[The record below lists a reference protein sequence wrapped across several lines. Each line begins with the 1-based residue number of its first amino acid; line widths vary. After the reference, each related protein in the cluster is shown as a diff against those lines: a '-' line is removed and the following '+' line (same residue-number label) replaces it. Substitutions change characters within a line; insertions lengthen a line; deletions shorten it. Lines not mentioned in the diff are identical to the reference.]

1 MLGLLLE
8 AVAGEMPAGAE
19 EEPPAACPRCGC
31 PRTVRRGR
39 DAEGEQ
45 RRLCRGCGRSFRAS
59 TGRVLG
65 TTKLP
70 AATWA
75 RYAELMLAGA
85 TLRGAAAG
93 CGVSLK
99 TSFSMRHRLCEVMAS
114 MLPAFEAGPGAE
126 VQADETLVPDSLSGN
141 HSRSAGFPCPAPHA
155 GAGGAPEV
163 RLVRPARAAQP
174 RQRPALRAQGVPREV
189 QGSLHQ
195 APPELPLVVLL
206 GARGPAGR
214 RRRLAAAG
222 PDGVGGLPHQ
232 LEGTVGDAVPLPPGD
247 LHAIGGLTQPT
258 HFAPRCVKGA
268 ASVLHASEPFTRAGP
283 PGAPE
288 APQGPAR
295 NRLPGSPRAS
305 ARTCPRSA

>member
-1 MLGLLLE
+1 MEDRFGYGAIVRAMRPEEREEMLGLLLE

-155 GAGGAPEV
+155 GAGAHRRFASSGPRAPLNRV
-163 RLVRPARAAQP
+163 NALHSALKAFLARFRGVSTRRLQNYLSWFCWAREARRGGDAVSL
-174 RQRPALRAQGVPREV
+174 LRAQMESGAYRTSWRGLWATPYPF
-189 QGSLHQ
+189 H
-195 APPELPLVVLL
+195 PEISMP
-206 GARGPAGR
+206 
-214 RRRLAAAG
+214 
-222 PDGVGGLPHQ
+222 
-232 LEGTVGDAVPLPPGD
+232 
-247 LHAIGGLTQPT
+247 
-258 HFAPRCVKGA
+258 
-268 ASVLHASEPFTRAGP
+268 
-283 PGAPE
+283 
-288 APQGPAR
+288 
-295 NRLPGSPRAS
+295 
-305 ARTCPRSA
+305 

>member
-1 MLGLLLE
+1 MEDRFGYGAIVGAIRPEEREEMLGLLLE

-39 DAEGEQ
+39 DADGAQ

-85 TLRGAAAG
+85 TLRDAAAA

-114 MLPAFEAGPGAE
+114 MLPAFEAGPGCPVE
-126 VQADETLVPDSLSGN
+126 ADETLVPDSLSGN

-155 GAGGAPEV
+155 GAGATG
-163 RLVRPARAAQP
+163 
-174 RQRPALRAQGVPREV
+174 
-189 QGSLHQ
+189 
-195 APPELPLVVLL
+195 
-206 GARGPAGR
+206 
-214 RRRLAAAG
+214 
-222 PDGVGGLPHQ
+222 
-232 LEGTVGDAVPLPPGD
+232 PLP
-247 LHAIGGLTQPT
+247 A
-258 HFAPRCVKGA
+258 
-268 ASVLHASEPFTRAGP
+268 
-283 PGAPE
+283 
-288 APQGPAR
+288 
-295 NRLPGSPRAS
+295 
-305 ARTCPRSA
+305 